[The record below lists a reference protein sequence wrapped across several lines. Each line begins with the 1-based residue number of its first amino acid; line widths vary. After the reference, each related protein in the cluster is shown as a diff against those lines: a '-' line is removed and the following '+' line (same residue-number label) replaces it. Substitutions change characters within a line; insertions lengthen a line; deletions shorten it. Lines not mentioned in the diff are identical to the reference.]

1 MAESIYSSNDFGLG
15 GRVVARA
22 SELRDN
28 RTYRKLKAESE
39 RRGVPLEI
47 LTDSEFAAAT
57 GQPAPE
63 IPTPDENGIVAD
75 SDGVRYLAIRESD
88 ARDHRKYIAARERAK
103 ELGVDLVFTLDEDGA
118 A

>member
-47 LTDSEFAAAT
+47 LTEPEFAAAT
-57 GQPAPE
+57 GQAAPAFQSIHLHPSTSKSQYSS
-63 IPTPDENGIVAD
+63 PF
-75 SDGVRYLAIRESD
+75 R
-88 ARDHRKYIAARERAK
+88 
-103 ELGVDLVFTLDEDGA
+103 
-118 A
+118 